1 MYLCQVYI
9 VVGYRFLHWRARLW
23 LHPYHITE
31 STHQH
36 MKQTLLIIRHGQTT
50 WNVEHRLPGQ
60 VSGVV
65 LTETGR
71 EQAARLADAL
81 TVLPISMIVSSP
93 LERAYATAEYIARG
107 RHVQIQQ
114 EPDLMD
120 TNVGPWTGRVIDDL
134 AKNDPTWTAYVK
146 NPTVAPE
153 GVETF
158 PEVQRR
164 SVAAVER
171 WLAREES
178 GAYPAFVA
186 HADVVKLLIA
196 HYSGLDATRAGSIMI
211 ENASVS
217 LIELE
222 PPPQPR
228 VIAIGWSPRPGWL
241 KVPGVEGARQ
251 TDPAQE
257 VGEQSV

>member
-1 MYLCQVYI
+1 MWVYLCLLYI
-9 VVGYRFLHWRARLW
+9 VVGYRFLHWYTQLW
-23 LHPYHITE
+23 LHPYRITE

-36 MKQTLLIIRHGQTT
+36 MKQTLLIIRHGQTV

-60 VSGVV
+60 VPGVM

-93 LERAYATAEYIARG
+93 LERAYATAEYIAKG
-107 RHVQIQQ
+107 RTVQIQQ
-114 EPDLMD
+114 DADLMD
-120 TNVGPWTGRVIDDL
+120 TNIGSWTGQVIDDL
-134 AKNDPTWTAYVK
+134 AKNDATWTAYVK

-153 GVETF
+153 SVETF

-171 WLAREES
+171 WLAREDS

-196 HYSGLDATRAGSIMI
+196 HYSGLDAARAGSLMI

-217 LIELE
+217 LVELE
-222 PPPQPR
+222 QQQLPR

-241 KVPGVEGARQ
+241 KVPGVEDARHA
-251 TDPAQE
+251 DPEQE
-257 VGEQSV
+257 V